1 MTLSMGGVSTTHQFN
16 YNESGGEIQLI
27 DSTGAGPI
35 LIDNVSGLA
44 RFYKVGSGA
53 ISMGTTGANY
63 FQFITNGSE
72 RMRIDSAGLVGIGT
86 SSPGSYPYG
95 GALNVNGSISMALG
109 NRLGWGITDA
119 FTLNGVTTAH
129 YGFTYGGGVN
139 YVTVSGYYGVNFAT
153 LGADRMRITD
163 IGCLVIG
170 LGATNT
176 AALSISRSSSTASVL
191 ASSSIVL
198 SNRNTG
204 INGTIAG
211 GIFIDTFRD
220 IADPHYSGGIW
231 FTRNQIASNLSS
243 SSDIVFGAMGS
254 NSSSSIPAEKMRI
267 VGLSGNVGI
276 GTSAPSEILHVIG
289 NILASGNVTAYSDI
303 RVKDNVQQIA
313 GALDRVQRIRGVT
326 YTRTDQDDKERRY
339 AGVIAQEIEEVLP
352 EAIFDN
358 GKLKA
363 VDYNATIGLLI
374 EAIKELTARVA
385 QLEGK

>member
-1 MTLSMGGVSTTHQFN
+1 V
-16 YNESGGEIQLI
+16 
-27 DSTGAGPI
+27 A
-35 LIDNVSGLA
+35 
-44 RFYKVGSGA
+44 
-53 ISMGTTGANY
+53 
-63 FQFITNGSE
+63 
-72 RMRIDSAGLVGIGT
+72 
-86 SSPGSYPYG
+86 
-95 GALNVNGSISMALG
+95 
-109 NRLGWGITDA
+109 
-119 FTLNGVTTAH
+119 
-129 YGFTYGGGVN
+129 
-139 YVTVSGYYGVNFAT
+139 
-153 LGADRMRITD
+153 
-163 IGCLVIG
+163 
-170 LGATNT
+170 
-176 AALSISRSSSTASVL
+176 

-211 GIFIDTFRD
+211 GIFVDTYRD
-220 IADPHYSGGIW
+220 VADPHYSGGIW

-243 SSDIVFGAMGS
+243 SSDIVFGAAGS
-254 NSSSSIPAEKMRI
+254 NSSSSLPPELMR
-267 VGLSGNVGI
+267 LTAAGNLGI
-276 GTSAPSEILHVIG
+276 GTSAPSEVLHVIG

-303 RVKDNVQQIA
+303 RVKSNVEQIT

-326 YTRTDQDDKERRY
+326 YTRTDQDDKKRRY